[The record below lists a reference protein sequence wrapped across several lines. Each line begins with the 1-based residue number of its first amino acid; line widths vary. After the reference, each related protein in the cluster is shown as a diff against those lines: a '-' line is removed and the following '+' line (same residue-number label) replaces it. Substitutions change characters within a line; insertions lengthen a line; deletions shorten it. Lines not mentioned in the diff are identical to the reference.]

1 MYQKWVVKLVG
12 VNSNTLLIYI
22 GIFFVMGSTIF
33 IIPKIEEK
41 YKINIIRM
49 YIGIFL
55 IISAIGIFNFLKF
68 NSIASIIPILF
79 IITGVILIIQNLK
92 NKSKYQ

>member
-41 YKINIIRM
+41 YKINIMRM
-49 YIGIFL
+49 Y
-55 IISAIGIFNFLKF
+55 IGIFNFLKF